1 MDNTPQLTITDL
13 IDLQLAVDIA
23 CTRGAFQ
30 AAEMKQIGT
39 VYEKLS
45 TFLSALQAQVNA
57 QAETPADTVPSVDAT
72 QPSQG
77 D

>member
-23 CTRGAFQ
+23 CTRGAYQ

-39 VYEKLS
+39 VYEKLA
-45 TFLSALQAQVNA
+45 TFLEALKTQVES
-57 QAETPADTVPSVDAT
+57 QDQTEPSVD
-72 QPSQG
+72 QPQG

>member
-1 MDNTPQLTITDL
+1 MDNIPQLTITDL

-23 CTRGAFQ
+23 CTRGAYQ

-39 VYEKLS
+39 VYEKLA
-45 TFLSALQAQVNA
+45 TFLEALKTQVES
-57 QAETPADTVPSVDAT
+57 QDQTEPSVD
-72 QPSQG
+72 QPQG

>member
-1 MDNTPQLTITDL
+1 MDHSPQLTITDL

-23 CTRGAFQ
+23 CTRGAYQ

-39 VYEKLS
+39 VYEKLA
-45 TFLSALQAQVNA
+45 TFLEALKTQLESQDPT
-57 QAETPADTVPSVDAT
+57 EPSVD
-72 QPSQG
+72 QPQG